1 MSSAE
6 PVVVRWK
13 GSGLLLEATTANG
26 RLDLAS
32 ALDDPDQGSA
42 PMQVLAVALG
52 GCTAMDVLSILKKMR
67 QPVEEFRVEVSGER
81 AEEHP
86 KRYTSLEVAY
96 HVKGDVDEAKLARAI
111 ELSEARYC
119 SVAAT
124 LRPGVTLASRYVI
137 ER

>member
-1 MSSAE
+1 MSSAG
-6 PVVVRWK
+6 PVVVSWK
-13 GSGLLLEATTANG
+13 GSGLLLEATTPNG
-26 RLDLAS
+26 RIDLAS
-32 ALDDPDQGSA
+32 ALDDPGQGSA

-81 AEEHP
+81 VEEHP

-124 LRPGVTLASRYVI
+124 LRPGVALSSRYVI